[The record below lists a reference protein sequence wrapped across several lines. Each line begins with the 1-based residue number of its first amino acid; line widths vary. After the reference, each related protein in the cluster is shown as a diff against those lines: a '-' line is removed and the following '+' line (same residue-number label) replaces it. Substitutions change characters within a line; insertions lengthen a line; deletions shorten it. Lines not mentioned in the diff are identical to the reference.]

1 MTFAPS
7 ASKSQL
13 PQRGDV
19 VWTNTATIKGS
30 SPTINGWQVG
40 FIQVYIQVVCDCFVL
55 EELAEWVNLQVV
67 HEFFGQQI
75 ESFQM

>member
-19 VWTNTATIKGS
+19 VWTNTAIIKGS
-30 SPTINGWQVG
+30 SATIYGWQVC

-75 ESFQM
+75 ESFQT

>member
-55 EELAEWVNLQVV
+55 EELAEWVNHGTLVACDPNHCFYV
-67 HEFFGQQI
+67 LK
-75 ESFQM
+75 